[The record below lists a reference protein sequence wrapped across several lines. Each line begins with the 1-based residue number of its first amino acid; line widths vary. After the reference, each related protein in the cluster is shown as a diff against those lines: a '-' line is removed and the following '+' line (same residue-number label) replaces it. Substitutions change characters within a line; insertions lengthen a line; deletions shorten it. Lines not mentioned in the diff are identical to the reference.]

1 MALFAAKLEKLN
13 KTHKQPQLF
22 SIVLL
27 QICPVNIY
35 TKPFKSSYKK
45 QTQYL
50 CKKQRQLEL
59 TNRKAHYEYFFELTY
74 TAGMVLSG
82 TEIKSLRA
90 GKASFNDSYCLFD
103 NGELFVKSLHIS
115 EYSFGTY
122 SNHEPLQ
129 ERKLLLN
136 KRELKKLENKVKE
149 KGYSII
155 PLRLFLA
162 ESGYFKMEIGLG
174 KGKKSFDKRNT
185 IKERESDRDI
195 KRKYGV

>member
-1 MALFAAKLEKLN
+1 M
-13 KTHKQPQLF
+13 Q
-22 SIVLL
+22 
-27 QICPVNIY
+27 
-35 TKPFKSSYKK
+35 KK
-45 QTQYL
+45 QS
-50 CKKQRQLEL
+50 LEL
-59 TNRKAHYEYFFELTY
+59 TNRKAHYEYFFEATY
-74 TAGMVLSG
+74 IAGMVLSG

-90 GKASFNDSYCLFD
+90 GKASFNDSYCLFHH
-103 NGELFVKSLHIS
+103 GELFVKSLHIS
-115 EYSFGTY
+115 EYAFGTY

-136 KRELKKLENKVKE
+136 KRELRKLEGKIKE

-174 KGKKSFDKRNT
+174 KGKKIYDKRDS
-185 IKERESDRDI
+185 IKERETDRDI